1 MVIQSRVNG
10 IFQEIFDHPALHL
23 TPETRPAD
31 IADWDSVAQMKLVQA
46 MEEAFGVQLATEE
59 VACLSNLGDFL
70 KTLRKR
76 GIGG

>member
-1 MVIQSRVNG
+1 MLIHSRLNG
-10 IFQEIFDHPALHL
+10 IFQEIFDDPTLHV
-23 TPETRPAD
+23 TPETGPAD
-31 IADWDSVAQMKLVQA
+31 IADWDSVAQMKLVLA

-59 VACLSNLGDFL
+59 VACLSNVGDFL